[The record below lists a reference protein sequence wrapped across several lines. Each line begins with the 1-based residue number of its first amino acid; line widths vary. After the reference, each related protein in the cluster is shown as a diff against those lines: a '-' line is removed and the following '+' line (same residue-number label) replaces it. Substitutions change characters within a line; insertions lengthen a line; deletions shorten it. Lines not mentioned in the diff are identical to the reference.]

1 MSRKYNVAFVFG
13 TKKRHETGEMLHVAI
28 VNDLFGQ
35 GHSSLLDHREELRKD
50 PESERTYSS
59 LLIQSDPVVP
69 TLEKT
74 A

>member
-1 MSRKYNVAFVFG
+1 
-13 TKKRHETGEMLHVAI
+13 MLHVAI

-59 LLIQSDPVVP
+59 LLTQSDPVVP